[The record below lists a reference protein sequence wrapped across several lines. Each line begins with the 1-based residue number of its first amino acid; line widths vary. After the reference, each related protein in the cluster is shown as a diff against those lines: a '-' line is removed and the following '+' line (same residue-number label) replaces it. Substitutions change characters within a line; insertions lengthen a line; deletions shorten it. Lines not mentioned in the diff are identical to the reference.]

1 MELKKYKGSI
11 MKKGISIH
19 IGLNYVDEE
28 HYGTGVS
35 PLETCEQDAID
46 MQEIALAQNFKST
59 ILLLSENATRTA
71 VKSAIKSASKELVSG
86 DMLMLSYSGHGGFVP
101 DTNGDETDDSLD
113 ETWCLYDGQLID
125 DELFQLWGKFKVG
138 VRIVMLSDSCH
149 SGTVAKA
156 NKLRDEDSESS
167 IFKKKLLSYSVA
179 KSVYYGNKSFY
190 EKIAKRFLKKKP
202 KKLRASVKLL
212 AACQDPEVSY
222 TIPFARN
229 SIFTEK
235 LLKVWNGGQFVG
247 TYDEFFEAIKEEVTA
262 LNFLP
267 TKQTPNLY
275 DMGREDENFDSQK
288 PFQIYE

>member
-1 MELKKYKGSI
+1 

-28 HYGTGVS
+28 HYGTEVS
-35 PLETCEQDAID
+35 PLETCEQDAKD
-46 MQEIALAQNFKST
+46 MQEIALDQNFKST
-59 ILLLSENATRTA
+59 YLLLSENATRDA
-71 VKSAIKSASKELVSG
+71 VKAAIKSASKELRSG

-101 DTNGDETDDSLD
+101 DTNGDEEDDSLD

-125 DELFQLWGKFKVG
+125 DELFELWAKFKKG

-156 NKLRDEDSESS
+156 NNLRDGKEEENS

-190 EKIAKRFLKKKP
+190 EKIEKRFANKKTKEV
-202 KKLRASVKLL
+202 KASIKLL
-212 AACQDPEVSY
+212 AACQDPQVSY

-229 SIFTEK
+229 SIFTEH
-235 LLKVWNGGQFVG
+235 LLKVWNKGQFVG
-247 TYDEFFEAIKEEVTA
+247 TYEAFFDAVKENVEA

-275 DMGREDENFDSQK
+275 DVGRESEDFNKQK

>member
-1 MELKKYKGSI
+1 

-19 IGLNYVDEE
+19 IGLNHLDEE
-28 HYGTGVS
+28 HYGTAVS
-35 PLETCEQDAID
+35 SLETCEQDARD
-46 MQEIALAQNFKST
+46 MQKLALSQNFKST
-59 ILLLSENATRTA
+59 FLLLSENATRTA
-71 VKSAIKSASKELVSG
+71 IKTAIKSASKELSSG
-86 DMLMLSYSGHGGFVP
+86 DILLLSYSGHGGFVP
-101 DTNGDETDDSLD
+101 DTNGDETDDTLD

-125 DELFQLWGKFKVG
+125 DELFELWAKFKKG
-138 VRIVMLSDSCH
+138 VRIVLVSDSCH

-156 NKLRDEDSESS
+156 NNFHNEKKQDD
-167 IFKKKLLSYSVA
+167 IFQKKLLSYSVA

-190 EKIAKRFLKKKP
+190 EKIAKKFLKKKP
-202 KKLRASVKLL
+202 KKVKASIKLM

-222 TIPFARN
+222 TIPFAKN

-235 LLKVWNGGQFVG
+235 LLKVWNSGQFIG
-247 TYDEFFEAIKEEVTA
+247 TYSDFFESIKEEVTS

-275 DMGREDENFDSQK
+275 NIGSKNEKFNRQK

>member
-1 MELKKYKGSI
+1 

-19 IGLNYVDEE
+19 IGLNHLDEE

-35 PLETCEQDAID
+35 SLETCEQDARD
-46 MQEIALAQNFKST
+46 MQELALNQDFKST
-59 ILLLSENATRTA
+59 FLLLSENATRAA
-71 VKSAIKSASKELVSG
+71 VKAAIKSASKELSSG
-86 DMLMLSYSGHGGFVP
+86 DMLLLSYSGHGGFVP

-113 ETWCLYDGQLID
+113 ETWCLYDGQFVD
-125 DELFQLWGKFKVG
+125 DELFALWAKFKKG

-156 NKLRDEDSESS
+156 NRFGEEKDEEG
-167 IFKKKLLSYSVA
+167 IFQKKLLSYSVA
-179 KSVYYGNKSFY
+179 KSVYYSNKGFY
-190 EKIAKRFLKKKP
+190 EKIEKKFANKKP
-202 KKLRASVKLL
+202 KEIKASIKLL

-235 LLKVWNGGQFVG
+235 LLKVWNSGQFIG
-247 TYDEFFEAIKEEVTA
+247 TYDEFFESIKAEVTE

-267 TKQTPNLY
+267 SKQTPNLY
-275 DMGREDENFDSQK
+275 DVGRENENFDKQK

>member
-1 MELKKYKGSI
+1 

-19 IGLNYVDEE
+19 IGLNYVDEK

-35 PLETCEQDAID
+35 PLETCEQDARDI
-46 MQEIALAQNFKST
+46 QELALNQNFKST
-59 ILLLSENATRTA
+59 FLLLSENATRAA
-71 VKSAIKSASKELVSG
+71 VKSAIKSASKELSSG
-86 DMLMLSYSGHGGFVP
+86 DILLLSYSGHGGFVP
-101 DTNGDETDDSLD
+101 DTNGDETDDTLD

-125 DELFQLWGKFKVG
+125 DELFKLWSRFKVG
-138 VRIVMLSDSCH
+138 VRIVILSDSCH

-156 NKLRDEDSESS
+156 NNLKDEEEDNNS

-190 EKIAKRFLKKKP
+190 EKIAKRFLNKKP

-247 TYDEFFEAIKEEVTA
+247 TYNEFFESIKEEVSS

-275 DMGREDENFDSQK
+275 DIGRENEDFDKQK

>member
-1 MELKKYKGSI
+1 

-19 IGLNYVDEE
+19 IGLNHIDEE

-35 PLETCEQDAID
+35 PLETCEQDARDI
-46 MQEIALAQNFKST
+46 QELALAQNFKST
-59 ILLLSENATRTA
+59 FLLLSENATRAA
-71 VKSAIKSASKELVSG
+71 VISAIKSASKELSSG
-86 DMLMLSYSGHGGFVP
+86 DMLLLSYSGHGGFVP
-101 DTNGDETDDSLD
+101 DTNGDETDDNLD

-125 DELFQLWGKFKVG
+125 DELYKLWAKFKKG

-156 NKLRDEDSESS
+156 NNFMGKKKEENSM
-167 IFKKKLLSYSVA
+167 FQKKLLSYSVA
-179 KSVYYGNKSFY
+179 KSVYYENKSFY
-190 EKIAKRFLKKKP
+190 EKIAKKFLNKKP
-202 KKLRASVKLL
+202 KDIRASIKLL

-235 LLKVWNGGQFVG
+235 LLKVWNSGQFVG
-247 TYDEFFEAIKEEVTA
+247 TYDDFFESIKEEVSS

-267 TKQTPNLY
+267 TTQTPNLY
-275 DMGREDENFDSQK
+275 NVGRENEEFAQQK